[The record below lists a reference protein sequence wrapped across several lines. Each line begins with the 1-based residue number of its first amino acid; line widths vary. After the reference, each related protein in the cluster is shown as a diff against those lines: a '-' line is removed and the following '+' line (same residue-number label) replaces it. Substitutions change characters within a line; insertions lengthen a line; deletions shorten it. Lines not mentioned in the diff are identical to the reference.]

1 LAFRVLPEKPS
12 TQRYL
17 LLGLAGITV
26 LLLLIRPDKAPELRE
41 VVAPR
46 VIVAPVTLHD
56 LVPHET
62 VSGRLEPVRKALL
75 RFELSGQVRG
85 RQVEPGQAVEA
96 GALLLVLDEG
106 DYRDALEKA
115 AAQLALEKRNIQ
127 RDRELLQLA
136 RRNRTLQEGEV
147 ARLEKLGKESLVS
160 RSRLDEARISLLK
173 MEAEVAQLDAS
184 VGSAASRLSLMQA
197 ERNRAARNLER
208 TRLQAPF
215 PGRVNAV
222 EVQEGDYV
230 TPSQPVLELI
240 DTSALELYVE
250 VRGDVVKAL
259 VQGQAVTV
267 SIADNAYAGEIVA
280 LQTDPDPV
288 TFTHALRVRLAG
300 EGIRPGEVARVRLP
314 LHPLTNA
321 AVIPAAAVLRDEG
334 KTYVF
339 RVRQDRLE
347 KSEVVLGHR
356 VGDLQVVRSGV
367 HAGDLVVIQDVAA
380 LSDGQKVYVTREGQG

>member
-1 LAFRVLPEKPS
+1 VLPEKPS

-17 LLGLAGITV
+17 LLGLAGIVV

-41 VVAPR
+41 VVVPR

-75 RFELSGQVRG
+75 RFELSGQVRS
-85 RQVEPGQAVEA
+85 RLVEPGQAVEA
-96 GALLLVLDEG
+96 GALLLALDEG
-106 DYRDALEKA
+106 DYRDALAKA
-115 AAQLALEKRNIQ
+115 TAQLALEERNIQ

-136 RRNRTLQEGEV
+136 RRNRTLQEAEV

-160 RSRLDEARISLLK
+160 RSRLDEASISLLK

-184 VGSAASRLSLMQA
+184 VGGAAPRLSLMQA
-197 ERNRAARNLER
+197 ERSRAARNLER

-215 PGRVNAV
+215 PGRVNTV

-230 TPSQPVLELI
+230 TPSQPALELI
-240 DTSALELYVE
+240 DTSALELYTE

-267 SIADNAYAGEIVA
+267 SIAGNAYQGEIVA
-280 LQTDPDPV
+280 LQTDPDPA

-314 LHPLTNA
+314 LRPLTSA
-321 AVIPAAAVLRDEG
+321 TVIPAAAVLRDEG

-339 RVRQDRLE
+339 RVRQDLLE
-347 KSEVVLGHR
+347 KSEVVLGRR

-367 HAGDLVVIQDVAA
+367 AAGDLVVIQDVAA
-380 LSDGQKVYVTREGQG
+380 LSDGQKVHVTREEQG